1 MYDILKHSAVVEL
14 DKVFDLLAEKTSC
27 HDSAD
32 LARSLVPSTDIN
44 EVNRLLNM
52 TDEAYVLTERYA
64 SPSFGSLRNVKG
76 SVSRAE
82 AGASLSASELLDVAE
97 NLRVYRSLKDWF
109 GRSEQSSPTIS
120 PLFDA
125 LVANRFLEDKIFTSI
140 ISPEEIS
147 DHASTALADIRRKK
161 RAAEASVRERLE
173 KIIRSTQY
181 QKYLQEAVVTM
192 RGGRY
197 VVPVKSE
204 FRSAVAGLVHDTS
217 STGATVFIEPASVVE
232 ANNDIKVLI
241 AKEDAEIER
250 ILAELSAVAGG
261 FAEPISYSYDCATEL
276 NLIFAKANLA
286 YSMKAVRPT
295 VTTDGV
301 TRLKRARH
309 PLIDKNK
316 VVPIDIEIGDSFD
329 TLVITGPNTGGKTVT
344 LKTLGLLTLMTMC
357 GLLIPVGDNSQ
368 VSIFDMVM
376 ADIGDEQSI
385 EQSLSTFSS
394 HMVNLIDIIE
404 NASEN
409 SLVLLDELGAGTDPV
424 EGAALA
430 MAIIERLREKGCRVA
445 ATTHYSELKSYAIDT
460 VGVENACCEFD
471 VKSLRPT
478 YRLMIG
484 VPGRSNAFAI
494 SERLGLPKDIVDRA
508 DALIAE
514 NDARL
519 ESVVRTLEEARSSA
533 DAEREEAK
541 RLREMLDKAESDA
554 EAMRDEAE
562 AERKK
567 IIEKANKIAENIV
580 QKATRGANAMI
591 DEIDRIRKET
601 PKDGDDRLRR
611 ARAAMKQGI
620 NNLEKTETDKSKS
633 NYKLPRPL
641 KVGDR
646 VTIADIDKQGD
657 VLSLP
662 DSDGYVFV
670 QAGIIKTKVKVENL
684 RLEEKTAK
692 KVDRSLG
699 RRTLSRSKEPVRTEL
714 DLRGMTADEGVM
726 ELERFIDTAI
736 MSGINIVTVI
746 HGKGT
751 GVLRR
756 AVHDALRGHKS
767 VHTYRLGVFGEGE
780 DGVTIVELK

>member
-1 MYDILKHSAVVEL
+1 MLDI
-14 DKVFDLLAEKTSC
+14 
-27 HDSAD
+27 
-32 LARSLVPSTDIN
+32 
-44 EVNRLLNM
+44 
-52 TDEAYVLTERYA
+52 
-64 SPSFGSLRNVKG
+64 G
-76 SVSRAE
+76 
-82 AGASLSASELLDVAE
+82 E

-125 LVANRFLEDKIFTSI
+125 LVANRFLEDKIFTAI

-217 STGATVFIEPASVVE
+217 STGATVFIEPSSVVE

-241 AKEDAEIER
+241 SKEEAEIER
-250 ILAELSAVAGG
+250 VLAELSAIAGG
-261 FAEPISYSYDCATEL
+261 FADPISYSYDSATEL
-276 NLIFAKANLA
+276 NLIFAKAALA

-316 VVPIDIEIGDSFD
+316 VVPIDIEIGDRFD

-404 NASEN
+404 NVSEN

-430 MAIIERLREKGCRVA
+430 MAIIERLREKGCKVA

-554 EAMRDEAE
+554 KAMRDEAE

-567 IIEKANKIAENIV
+567 IIEKANKIADEIV

-591 DEIDRIRKET
+591 DEIDRIRKEA

-620 NNLEKTETDKSKS
+620 NNLEKTEADKSKS

-684 RLEEKTAK
+684 RLEENATK

-736 MSGINIVTVI
+736 MSGINIITVI

-780 DGVTIVELK
+780 DGVTIIELK

>member
-1 MYDILKHSAVVEL
+1 MYDILKHSQVLEL
-14 DKVFDLLAEKTSC
+14 NKVLDLLAEKTSC
-27 HDSAD
+27 ADSAD
-32 LARSLVPSTDIN
+32 LARAIKPSADIG

-76 SVSRAE
+76 AVTRAA
-82 AGASLSASELLDVAE
+82 AGASLSAAELLDIAE

-120 PLFDA
+120 PIFDA
-125 LVANRFLEDKIFTSI
+125 IVANRFLEDKIFTSI

-161 RAAEASVRERLE
+161 RAAEASVRDRLE

-181 QKYLQEAVVTM
+181 QKYLQEAVVTI

-204 FRSAVAGLVHDTS
+204 FRSSVPGLVHDTS
-217 STGATVFIEPASVVE
+217 STGATVFIEPSSVVE

-241 AKEDAEIER
+241 SKEEAEIDR

-261 FAEPISYSYDCATEL
+261 FAESISQSYDCATEL

-295 VTTDGV
+295 VTTDGI
-301 TRLKRARH
+301 TRLRRARH

-316 VVPIDIEIGDSFD
+316 VVPIDIEIGDRFD

-344 LKTLGLLTLMTMC
+344 LKTLGLLTLMTAC
-357 GLLIPVGDNSQ
+357 GLLIPVGEGSQ
-368 VSIFDMVM
+368 VSVFDMVM

-394 HMVNLIDIIE
+394 HMVNLIEIIKD
-404 NASEN
+404 AGKN

-430 MAIIERLREKGCRVA
+430 MAIIEKLREKGCLVA

-460 VGVENACCEFD
+460 FGVENACCEFD

-519 ESVVRTLEEARSSA
+519 ESVVRTLEEARSSV

-541 RLREMLDKAESDA
+541 RLRELLERAENDAKATRQAA
-554 EAMRDEAE
+554 EE
-562 AERKK
+562 ERKK
-567 IIEKANKIAENIV
+567 IIDKANKIAENIV

-601 PKDGDDRLRR
+601 AKEGDDRARR
-611 ARAAMKQGI
+611 ARAAMKQGM
-620 NNLEKTETDKSKS
+620 NNLQGGEKDEPKST
-633 NYKLPRPL
+633 YKLPRPL

-662 DSDGYVFV
+662 DADGYVFV

-684 RLEEKTAK
+684 RLEENAK
-692 KVDRSLG
+692 PKVDRSSG

-726 ELERFIDTAI
+726 EMERFIDTAVV
-736 MSGINIVTVI
+736 SGINIITVI

-756 AVHDALRGHKS
+756 AVHDALRGHKN

-780 DGVTIVELK
+780 DGVTVIELK

>member
-14 DKVFDLLAEKTSC
+14 DKVLDLLAEKTSC

-32 LARSLVPSTDIN
+32 LARGLVPTADIN

-76 SVSRAE
+76 SVSRAQ
-82 AGASLSASELLDVAE
+82 AGASLSASELLDIGE

-125 LVANRFLEDKIFTSI
+125 LVANRFLEDKIFTAI

-217 STGATVFIEPASVVE
+217 STGATVFIEPSSVVE

-250 ILAELSAVAGG
+250 VLAELSAIAGG
-261 FAEPISYSYDCATEL
+261 FADPISYSYDSATEL
-276 NLIFAKANLA
+276 NLIFAKAALA

-316 VVPIDIEIGDSFD
+316 VVPIDIEIGDRFD

-404 NASEN
+404 NVSEN
-409 SLVLLDELGAGTDPV
+409 SLVLLDELGA
-424 EGAALA
+424 
-430 MAIIERLREKGCRVA
+430 
-445 ATTHYSELKSYAIDT
+445 
-460 VGVENACCEFD
+460 
-471 VKSLRPT
+471 
-478 YRLMIG
+478 
-484 VPGRSNAFAI
+484 
-494 SERLGLPKDIVDRA
+494 
-508 DALIAE
+508 
-514 NDARL
+514 
-519 ESVVRTLEEARSSA
+519 
-533 DAEREEAK
+533 
-541 RLREMLDKAESDA
+541 
-554 EAMRDEAE
+554 
-562 AERKK
+562 
-567 IIEKANKIAENIV
+567 
-580 QKATRGANAMI
+580 
-591 DEIDRIRKET
+591 
-601 PKDGDDRLRR
+601 
-611 ARAAMKQGI
+611 
-620 NNLEKTETDKSKS
+620 
-633 NYKLPRPL
+633 
-641 KVGDR
+641 
-646 VTIADIDKQGD
+646 
-657 VLSLP
+657 
-662 DSDGYVFV
+662 
-670 QAGIIKTKVKVENL
+670 
-684 RLEEKTAK
+684 
-692 KVDRSLG
+692 
-699 RRTLSRSKEPVRTEL
+699 
-714 DLRGMTADEGVM
+714 
-726 ELERFIDTAI
+726 
-736 MSGINIVTVI
+736 
-746 HGKGT
+746 
-751 GVLRR
+751 
-756 AVHDALRGHKS
+756 
-767 VHTYRLGVFGEGE
+767 
-780 DGVTIVELK
+780 

>member
-591 DEIDRIRKET
+591 DEIDRIRKEA

>member
-1 MYDILKHSAVVEL
+1 MYDILKHSCLLEL
-14 DKVFDLLAEKTSC
+14 NKILDLLASNTSC
-27 HDSAD
+27 ADSAA
-32 LARSLVPSTDIN
+32 LARSITPSTDIY

-64 SPSFGSLRNVKG
+64 SPSFGSLSNVKG
-76 SVSRAE
+76 SATRAA
-82 AGASLSASELLDVAE
+82 AGAALSAAELLDIAE
-97 NLRVYRSLKDWF
+97 NLRVYRSLKEWF
-109 GRSEQSSPTIS
+109 GRSEQSSPAIA
-120 PLFDA
+120 PLFDS
-125 LVANRFLEDKIFTSI
+125 LVANRFLEDRIFTAI
-140 ISPEEIS
+140 ISPDEIS

-173 KIIRSTQY
+173 KIIRSVQY
-181 QKYLQEAVVTM
+181 QKYLQEPVVTM
-192 RGGRY
+192 RSGRY

-204 FRSAVAGLVHDTS
+204 FRSSVSGLVHDTS
-217 STGATVFIEPASVVE
+217 STGATVFIEPSSVVE
-232 ANNDIKVLI
+232 ANNDIKVFI
-241 AKEDAEIER
+241 SKEEAEIDR
-250 ILAELSAVAGG
+250 ILAELSATAGG
-261 FAEPISYSYDCATEL
+261 FADTICVSYDCAVEL
-276 NLIFAKANLA
+276 NVIFAKANLA
-286 YSMKAVRPT
+286 YSMKAVRPR
-295 VTTDGV
+295 VTDDGV
-301 TRLKRARH
+301 TVLRRARH

-316 VVPIDIEIGDSFD
+316 VVPIDIEIGKNFD

-344 LKTLGLLTLMTMC
+344 LKTLGLLTLMAMS
-357 GLLIPVGDNSQ
+357 GLLIPVSDESQ
-368 VSIFDMVM
+368 VSIFNMVM

-394 HMVNLIDIIE
+394 HMVNLIDIIAE
-404 NASEN
+404 ADGRT
-409 SLVLLDELGAGTDPV
+409 LVLLDELGAGTDPV

-430 MAIIERLREKGCRVA
+430 MAIIERLRQKGCRVA

-471 VKSLRPT
+471 VQSLRPT

-494 SERLGLPKDIVDRA
+494 SERLGLPHDIVARA

-541 RLREMLDKAESDA
+541 RLREMLDKAEADA
-554 EAMRDEAE
+554 ANMRETAE
-562 AERKK
+562 AESKK
-567 IIEKANKIAENIV
+567 IIERANKAAENIV

-591 DEIDRIRKET
+591 DEIERIRKESA
-601 PKDGDDRLRR
+601 KEGDDRARR

-620 NNLEKTETDKSKS
+620 DKLEKTEKIEQKS

-641 KVGDR
+641 KIGDR
-646 VTIADIDKQGD
+646 VLIADIDKQGD

-662 DSDGYVFV
+662 DSDGYLFI
-670 QAGIIKTKVKVENL
+670 QAGIIKTKVNIDNL
-684 RLEEKTAK
+684 RLVEQAQK
-692 KVDRSLG
+692 KPDSSTG
-699 RRTLSRSKEPVRTEL
+699 RRTLSRAKEPVRTEL
-714 DLRGMTADEGVM
+714 DLRGMTADEAVM
-726 ELERFIDTAI
+726 ELERFVDSAVL
-736 MSGINIVTVI
+736 SGINIVTVI

-756 AVHDALRGHKS
+756 AVHDALRGHNS
-767 VHTYRLGVFGEGE
+767 VRTYRLGVFGEGE
-780 DGVTIVELK
+780 DGVTIIELK

>member
-1 MYDILKHSAVVEL
+1 M
-14 DKVFDLLAEKTSC
+14 
-27 HDSAD
+27 
-32 LARSLVPSTDIN
+32 
-44 EVNRLLNM
+44 
-52 TDEAYVLTERYA
+52 
-64 SPSFGSLRNVKG
+64 
-76 SVSRAE
+76 
-82 AGASLSASELLDVAE
+82 
-97 NLRVYRSLKDWF
+97 
-109 GRSEQSSPTIS
+109 Q
-120 PLFDA
+120 
-125 LVANRFLEDKIFTSI
+125 
-140 ISPEEIS
+140 
-147 DHASTALADIRRKK
+147 
-161 RAAEASVRERLE
+161 
-173 KIIRSTQY
+173 
-181 QKYLQEAVVTM
+181 
-192 RGGRY
+192 
-197 VVPVKSE
+197 
-204 FRSAVAGLVHDTS
+204 
-217 STGATVFIEPASVVE
+217 

-241 AKEDAEIER
+241 SKEEAEIER
-250 ILAELSAVAGG
+250 VLAELSAIAGG
-261 FAEPISYSYDCATEL
+261 FADPISYSYDSATEL
-276 NLIFAKANLA
+276 NLIFAKAALA

-404 NASEN
+404 NVSEN

-554 EAMRDEAE
+554 KAMRDEAE

-567 IIEKANKIAENIV
+567 IIEKANKIADEIV

-591 DEIDRIRKET
+591 DEIDRIRKEA

-620 NNLEKTETDKSKS
+620 NNLEKTEADKSKS

-646 VTIADIDKQGD
+646 VTIADIDKPGD

-684 RLEEKTAK
+684 RLEENATK

-736 MSGINIVTVI
+736 MSGINIITVI

-780 DGVTIVELK
+780 DGVTIIELK

>member
-14 DKVFDLLAEKTSC
+14 DKVLDLLAEKTSC

-32 LARSLVPSTDIN
+32 LARGLVPTADIN

-76 SVSRAE
+76 SVSRAQ
-82 AGASLSASELLDVAE
+82 AGASLSASELLDIGE

-125 LVANRFLEDKIFTSI
+125 LVANRFLEDKIFTAI

-217 STGATVFIEPASVVE
+217 STGATVFIEPSSVVE

-241 AKEDAEIER
+241 SKEEAEIER
-250 ILAELSAVAGG
+250 VLAELSAIAGG
-261 FAEPISYSYDCATEL
+261 FADPISYSYDSATEL

-316 VVPIDIEIGDSFD
+316 VVPIDIEIGDRFD

-404 NASEN
+404 NVSEN

-430 MAIIERLREKGCRVA
+430 MAIIERLREKGCKVA

-554 EAMRDEAE
+554 KAMRDEAE

-567 IIEKANKIAENIV
+567 IIEKANKIADEIV

-591 DEIDRIRKET
+591 DEIDRIRKEA

-620 NNLEKTETDKSKS
+620 NNLEKTEADKSKS

-684 RLEEKTAK
+684 RLEENATK

-736 MSGINIVTVI
+736 MSGINIITVI

-780 DGVTIVELK
+780 DGVTIIELK

>member
-1 MYDILKHSAVVEL
+1 MYDILKHSAVLEL
-14 DKVFDLLAEKTSC
+14 DKVLELLAERTSC
-27 HDSAD
+27 YDSAD
-32 LARSLVPSTDIN
+32 LARGLVPATDIN

-64 SPSFGSLRNVKG
+64 SPSFGSLKNVKG
-76 SVSRAE
+76 AVTRAE
-82 AGASLSASELLDVAE
+82 AGASLSASELLDIAE

-125 LVANRFLEDKIFTSI
+125 LAANRFLEDKIFTSI

-173 KIIRSTQY
+173 KIIRSAQY

-204 FRSAVAGLVHDTS
+204 FRSAVSGLVHDTS
-217 STGATVFIEPASVVE
+217 STGATVFIEPSSVVE

-241 AKEDAEIER
+241 SKEEAEIER

-261 FAEPISYSYDCATEL
+261 FSEPISYSYDCATEL

-295 VTTDGV
+295 VTTDGM
-301 TRLKRARH
+301 TKLKRARH
-309 PLIDKNK
+309 PLIDKK
-316 VVPIDIEIGDSFD
+316 SIVPIDIEIGDSFD

-357 GLLIPVGDNSQ
+357 GLLIPVGEGSQ
-368 VSIFDMVM
+368 VSVFDMVM

-404 NASEN
+404 NAGEN

-430 MAIIERLREKGCRVA
+430 MAIIERLREKGCKVA

-508 DALIAE
+508 DALINE

-519 ESVVRTLEEARSSA
+519 EKVVRTLEEARSSA

-541 RLREMLDKAESDA
+541 RLREMLTKAENDA
-554 EAMRDEAE
+554 KIMREEAE

-591 DEIDRIRKET
+591 DEIDRIRKDAS
-601 PKDGDDRLRR
+601 KDGDDRLRR
-611 ARAAMKQGI
+611 AKAAMKQGI
-620 NNLEKTETDKSKS
+620 NDLEKTESDKKKS
-633 NYKLPRPL
+633 NYVLPRPL
-641 KVGDR
+641 KIGDR

-684 RLEEKTAK
+684 RLEENAVK
-692 KVDRSLG
+692 KVDRSSG

-751 GVLRR
+751 GVLRK
-756 AVHDALRGHKS
+756 AVHSALRGHKS

>member
-1 MYDILKHSAVVEL
+1 
-14 DKVFDLLAEKTSC
+14 
-27 HDSAD
+27 
-32 LARSLVPSTDIN
+32 
-44 EVNRLLNM
+44 
-52 TDEAYVLTERYA
+52 
-64 SPSFGSLRNVKG
+64 
-76 SVSRAE
+76 
-82 AGASLSASELLDVAE
+82 
-97 NLRVYRSLKDWF
+97 
-109 GRSEQSSPTIS
+109 
-120 PLFDA
+120 
-125 LVANRFLEDKIFTSI
+125 
-140 ISPEEIS
+140 
-147 DHASTALADIRRKK
+147 
-161 RAAEASVRERLE
+161 
-173 KIIRSTQY
+173 
-181 QKYLQEAVVTM
+181 
-192 RGGRY
+192 
-197 VVPVKSE
+197 
-204 FRSAVAGLVHDTS
+204 
-217 STGATVFIEPASVVE
+217 
-232 ANNDIKVLI
+232 
-241 AKEDAEIER
+241 
-250 ILAELSAVAGG
+250 
-261 FAEPISYSYDCATEL
+261 
-276 NLIFAKANLA
+276 
-286 YSMKAVRPT
+286 
-295 VTTDGV
+295 
-301 TRLKRARH
+301 
-309 PLIDKNK
+309 
-316 VVPIDIEIGDSFD
+316 
-329 TLVITGPNTGGKTVT
+329 
-344 LKTLGLLTLMTMC
+344 
-357 GLLIPVGDNSQ
+357 
-368 VSIFDMVM
+368 
-376 ADIGDEQSI
+376 ADIGYEQSI
-385 EQSLSTFSS
+385 EQSISTFSS

-404 NASEN
+404 NVSEN

-554 EAMRDEAE
+554 KAMRDEAE

-567 IIEKANKIAENIV
+567 IIEKANKIADEIV

-591 DEIDRIRKET
+591 DEIDRIRKEA

-620 NNLEKTETDKSKS
+620 NNLEKTEADKSKS

-657 VLSLP
+657 LLSLP

-684 RLEEKTAK
+684 RLEENATK

-736 MSGINIVTVI
+736 MSGINIITVI

-780 DGVTIVELK
+780 DGVTIIELK